1 MESFKFSGMTIPE
14 LEEQLRQRD
23 AQIKAQAAQLEEQ
36 AKRIEELEKANA
48 ELRKLFADMAKAK
61 ESKPLKEAM
70 NYGVGRH
77 EHKQRK
83 KHRRKKSPGR
93 KPKDGK
99 ADCATQT
106 IDLYWYGADRKKW
119 LYPGFPTELLMN

>member
-48 ELRKLFADMAKAK
+48 ELRKLFADMARAK
-61 ESKPLKEAM
+61 ESKPPKEAM

-83 KHRRKKSPGR
+83 KRRREGCQTHSFP
-93 KPKDGK
+93 GK
-99 ADCATQT
+99 ARSNRG
-106 IDLYWYGADRKKW
+106 YWGNTLSSSLR
-119 LYPGFPTELLMN
+119 T